1 MAISG
6 LQRTG
11 AVSVNT
17 TVRRIISVPYHWQRG
32 YPMIL
37 HTRLLRIKTAIYG
50 LVLIAMVQFDPQ
62 NFTIETYSTDNGLPS
77 NQFNYKSA
85 LASSTGELFFGTL
98 EGLISFFPE
107 RLEQNSFIPPVYIT
121 YIKHK
126 NDEASGELYDKGT
139 NSGYLQAKQITL
151 QHVRIV

>member
-1 MAISG
+1 M
-6 LQRTG
+6 
-11 AVSVNT
+11 
-17 TVRRIISVPYHWQRG
+17 
-32 YPMIL
+32 
-37 HTRLLRIKTAIYG
+37 
-50 LVLIAMVQFDPQ
+50 
-62 NFTIETYSTDNGLPS
+62 
-77 NQFNYKSA
+77 
-85 LASSTGELFFGTL
+85 ASSTGELFFGTL

-151 QHVRIV
+151 QHDQNSIELGFVALSYACPAANQYAYKMENLDKDWIFTRDNQSVTYANLASRKIPVCCESK